1 MCAGC
6 TVQEGKRIDGEDG
19 EELLKIR
26 EAKHRN
32 PRRMLKREK
41 KKEKEKSVLF
51 FFFKGRNMFKVW
63 GGGNKPEYKA
73 IKL

>member
-6 TVQEGKRIDGEDG
+6 TVQEGKRIDG

-41 KKEKEKSVLF
+41 KKEKKKWLF
-51 FFFKGRNMFKVW
+51 FFFKEEICLRSGEEGINQ
-63 GGGNKPEYKA
+63 N

>member
-1 MCAGC
+1 MCARC

-41 KKEKEKSVLF
+41 KKEKSVLF
-51 FFFKGRNMFKVW
+51 FF
-63 GGGNKPEYKA
+63 
-73 IKL
+73 

>member
-1 MCAGC
+1 MGRANAECQGKNGKWMCAGC

-41 KKEKEKSVLF
+41 KKEKSVLF
-51 FFFKGRNMFKVW
+51 FF
-63 GGGNKPEYKA
+63 
-73 IKL
+73 

>member
-6 TVQEGKRIDGEDG
+6 TVQEGKRIDG

-41 KKEKEKSVLF
+41 KKKKKSGF
-51 FFFKGRNMFKVW
+51 FFFLRKKYV
-63 GGGNKPEYKA
+63 
-73 IKL
+73 

>member
-6 TVQEGKRIDGEDG
+6 TVQEGKRIDG

-41 KKEKEKSVLF
+41 KKKKKKWLF
-51 FFFKGRNMFKVW
+51 FFF
-63 GGGNKPEYKA
+63 
-73 IKL
+73 

>member
-41 KKEKEKSVLF
+41 KKEKSVLF
-51 FFFKGRNMFKVW
+51 FF
-63 GGGNKPEYKA
+63 
-73 IKL
+73 

>member
-1 MCAGC
+1 MGRANAECQGKNGKWMCAGC
-6 TVQEGKRIDGEDG
+6 TVQEGKRIDG

-41 KKEKEKSVLF
+41 KKKKKSGF
-51 FFFKGRNMFKVW
+51 FFFLRKKYV
-63 GGGNKPEYKA
+63 
-73 IKL
+73 

>member
-41 KKEKEKSVLF
+41 KKRKKCIVFFLKEEICLRS
-51 FFFKGRNMFKVW
+51 GEEGINQ
-63 GGGNKPEYKA
+63 N